1 MGKGIVGAFA
11 NPISG
16 GLDALSTT
24 FEGFDAASSSLLG
37 RARPQAAI
45 RSRLPRAIGG
55 DHKLLP
61 FRRMPDNDERQVMA
75 QAGLAPA
82 LAMMVMPQKLYACK
96 RDLAEST
103 APAAASVIFERSVV
117 FLLAADEGKL
127 MNAEP

>member
-1 MGKGIVGAFA
+1 MHCNMQLKLTLEVCNAGLFSGVGKGLVGAFA

-45 RSRLPRAIGG
+45 RGRLPRAIGG

-61 FRRMPDNDERQVMA
+61 FKRLPNSDERQVCA
-75 QAGLAPA
+75 
-82 LAMMVMPQKLYACK
+82 
-96 RDLAEST
+96 D
-103 APAAASVIFERSVV
+103 AS
-117 FLLAADEGKL
+117 L
-127 MNAEP
+127 